1 MTKAQLLYDKIS
13 EVLLGLGGCEYDD
26 GDALVTE
33 VGHDGKV
40 SKIFLSYDGEL
51 SLYSQDPALVSA
63 IANNALRDVQC
74 DYTVRLIEE
83 RRLS

>member
-1 MTKAQLLYDKIS
+1 MTKAQVLYDKIS

-33 VGHDGKV
+33 VERDGKV
-40 SKIFLSYDGEL
+40 SKVFLSYDGEL
-51 SLYSQDPALVSA
+51 SLYSQDPAFVGA
-63 IANNALRDVQC
+63 ITNSALRDVQC

-83 RRLS
+83 RKLP